1 MKPLKEF
8 TIPFVGLK
16 IGKHNFEYNVKQAF
30 FEYFEYED
38 FNDVNVKV
46 DVVLE
51 KKTTLLELHFK
62 ISGFVNVNCDLTNE
76 PYNQTIENDFD
87 LVVKFG
93 DEYNDENVDILIIPH
108 GTYEV
113 NIQQY
118 VYELIVL
125 SVPIKRIHPGVEDG
139 TLDSEILNKLEELS
153 PKLKDKKDKEEETDP
168 RWNTLKKLLTDKEKS
183 QKQEEIREE
192 LITKQLRHKLLHAQ
206 QLVNL
211 TCTIER
217 IGMKENYTTEVKY

>member
-1 MKPLKEF
+1 MKEF

-168 RWNTLKKLLTDKEKS
+168 RWNTLKKLLTDK
-183 QKQEEIREE
+183 
-192 LITKQLRHKLLHAQ
+192 
-206 QLVNL
+206 
-211 TCTIER
+211 
-217 IGMKENYTTEVKY
+217 